1 MQPSKTHMFPF
12 RNTKFML
19 FRISRFTCWDFTTGS
34 ETVALSSS
42 VTQTDDLRNCE
53 IICGDVYSVIP
64 ARNSEIEK
72 ADARLIPDLKS
83 AVLCGSRKIV
93 V

>member
-1 MQPSKTHMFPF
+1 MQPSKTHMFAF

-19 FRISRFTCWDFTTGS
+19 FRISHFTCWDFPMGS
-34 ETVALSSS
+34 EAVALSSS

-53 IICGDVYSVIP
+53 IICGDAHSVIP
-64 ARNSEIEK
+64 ALNSEIEK
-72 ADARLIPDLKS
+72 VDARLIPDLKS
-83 AVLCGSRKIV
+83 AVLGGSTKIV